1 MTSNRKVVGYARAN
15 GCLARKLDF
24 GQGWPDV
31 MFLYRGQILFAEFK
45 GDRGVVEPLQ
55 FHVHGLLEKQGF
67 VVVVIKTAA
76 DGMHM
81 IDLLTAG
88 AMDRYTVRT
97 MKKTKKTSSRE
108 DDMHLLGCMIESAF
122 GIDLDDPTGPT
133 YLLVVMEGDR
143 VYHVANRAD
152 PKDVPTVLRKM
163 ADVLA
168 EDKVVKQ

>member
-1 MTSNRKVVGYARAN
+1 MRERDLQGKVVGYARQQ

-31 MFLYRGQILFAEFK
+31 MFLFRGQILFAEFK

-88 AMDRYTVRT
+88 AM
-97 MKKTKKTSSRE
+97 S
-108 DDMHLLGCMIESAF
+108 
-122 GIDLDDPTGPT
+122 GIL
-133 YLLVVMEGDR
+133 EG
-143 VYHVANRAD
+143 
-152 PKDVPTVLRKM
+152 
-163 ADVLA
+163 
-168 EDKVVKQ
+168 Q